1 MARVRIAHL
10 LRNYWIKS
18 QLTNLYWEY
27 EFSGHEKVST
37 MAILGVALG
46 VANAALPMQAINE
59 ALFSMEK
66 VIDEIVPV
74 DVAEYNFLTVNF
86 GLISG
91 LFSGKSCN
99 ILKCKD

>member
-1 MARVRIAHL
+1 MIEWLEFVLPI
-10 LRNYWIKS
+10 YC
-18 QLTNLYWEY
+18 LTNLYWEY

-74 DVAEYNFLTVNF
+74 DVAEYNFLTDYSRENPATY
-86 GLISG
+86 
-91 LFSGKSCN
+91 
-99 ILKCKD
+99 